1 MIVWAGIVGALIGW
15 VFTDFETYGLVIG
28 GLIGLVAGLVLRRGV
43 RIEVAKATQALQ
55 DQIDSLTARGLVEIG
70 RLATPTPVPPA
81 VDVAVPTAKRAAA
94 EETGPVDTQSPWAAP
109 PHPAIDASTPR
120 EPAFAAPE
128 APAKPGVI
136 EASVAAAVTVVRTW
150 LFGGNTIVRVGL
162 IILFVGLSFLAS
174 YAASAG
180 LFPIELRLALV
191 VGVGIGLLA
200 VGFRTRESRPGF
212 GLALQGG
219 GVATIYLTVFAAAK
233 LYALFPI
240 VAAFVLMI
248 VVCALGCALAL
259 LQRSQ
264 ALAVTAFAGGFAVP
278 LLLAGGGGTIVVVS
292 VYYTILNLAI
302 LFIAHRQAWRLLNLV
317 GFFATF
323 GVATLWGTTSYQPT
337 DFVAAQ
343 GFLVASVLIYVA
355 TAALY
360 ARATPGRLGN
370 VVDTTLLFGPALAG
384 FGLQVGLVYDRPFGS
399 AFAAIGFAALYLG
412 AAAWT
417 MRSRR
422 DTFRVMNE
430 TMLAIGIGFV
440 TLAVPLAL
448 GARWTSAAWA
458 LEGAGA
464 FWVGMRQARWMPRM
478 FGILLQ
484 IVAALIYLGKMFSDV
499 SAIPL
504 ANPGFIGAMLIAL
517 AGLATAWWLREPVSH
532 SGSRWAK
539 AYAGYE
545 TILAAPAFVFGF
557 LFWCVA
563 WFADITRMMP
573 PRAAGLAITPAFD
586 PGLQPLL
593 MLLAFV
599 GSAWAAQYAGRR
611 WRWPVATRPSYTT
624 LMALVLTFVITAG
637 SGRHVLRMPD
647 AMMWIVAI
655 LLHLRMLYRND
666 RDQQATA
673 LRAPLGVIHVGGVW
687 FATAILADC
696 LWLAID
702 NARLWSTAW
711 GEVTLLF
718 ATVAVLAALTMWAGR
733 AMRNPAAK
741 DRAMS
746 RLRWP
751 LHLYGQAYGWYA
763 AVPIAALIYLG
774 ALLTTVI
781 SSGNA
786 APLPYLPLLNPVDLT
801 LGLSLAALE
810 LWRRT
815 MVAAVPMP
823 PGSAALRGNAALA
836 ALAGLAFVVVNTVW
850 LRFAYHILGVS
861 WSGDALLDSV
871 VVQTGLAIL
880 WTSLALALMVLASR
894 RAQRNVWLV
903 GAGLLALT
911 VVKLLLIDL
920 NAAGGGAR
928 IIAFIVVGVLM
939 LVVGYLA
946 PLPPKVAPNATT
958 ADETIAA

>member
-15 VFTDFETYGLVIG
+15 VFVDFETYGLVIG
-28 GLIGLVAGLVLRRGV
+28 GLIGLVAGLALRRGV
-43 RIEVAKATQALQ
+43 RIEVARATRALQ
-55 DQIDSLTARGLVEIG
+55 DQIDSLIAQGLAEIG
-70 RLATPTPVPPA
+70 RPAVPVPTPPAADVALPPA
-81 VDVAVPTAKRAAA
+81 TRAAA
-94 EETGPVDTQSPWAAP
+94 EETGQVSTQSPWSTP
-109 PHPAIDASTPR
+109 PRPAIDATTRRDQAFVTPT
-120 EPAFAAPE
+120 
-128 APAKPGVI
+128 APAEPSVV
-136 EASVAAAVTVVRTW
+136 EATVTAALTAAKNWV
-150 LFGGNTIVRVGL
+150 FGGNTIVRVGL
-162 IILFVGLSFLAS
+162 IILFVGLSFLAR

-191 VGVGIGLLA
+191 VAVGIVLLA

-240 VAAFVLMI
+240 MAAFVLMI
-248 VVCALGCALAL
+248 VVCALGCTLAL

-278 LLLAGGGGTIVVVS
+278 LLLAGGGGTIAVVF
-292 VYYTILNLAI
+292 VYYTILNVAI
-302 LFIAHRQAWRLLNLV
+302 LFIAQRQAWRVLNLV

-343 GFLVASVLIYVA
+343 GFLIASVLIYVA
-355 TAALY
+355 TAVLY

-384 FGLQVGLVYDRPFGS
+384 FGLQVGLVHDRPFGS

-412 AAAWT
+412 VAGWT
-417 MRSRR
+417 MRYRR
-422 DTFRVMNE
+422 DSFRIMNE

-448 GARWTSAAWA
+448 GVRWTSAVWA

-464 FWVGMRQARWMPRM
+464 FWVDMRQARWMPRL

-484 IVAALIYLGKMFSDV
+484 IVAALIYLGSMSGNV

-517 AGLATAWWLREPVSH
+517 AGLATAWWLRDPLPH
-532 SGSRWAK
+532 SVSRWAK

-557 LFWCVA
+557 GFWCLA
-563 WFADITRMMP
+563 WFADITRMTP
-573 PRAAGLAITPAFD
+573 PRAAGLATAPAFD
-586 PGLQPLL
+586 AGLQPLL

-624 LMALVLTFVITAG
+624 LMALVLTFVVTIG
-637 SGRHVLRMPD
+637 SGRHVLQMPD
-647 AMMWIVAI
+647 CLLWIVAI
-655 LLHLRMLYRND
+655 LLHMRMLYRND
-666 RDQQATA
+666 RDQEATE
-673 LRAPLGVIHVGGVW
+673 LRALLGVIHVGGVW
-687 FATAILADC
+687 FATAMLADC
-696 LWLAID
+696 LWLAIN

-711 GEVTLLF
+711 ADVTLLF
-718 ATVAVLAALTMWAGR
+718 ATVAVLVFLTMWAGR
-733 AMRNPAAK
+733 TMRNPGT
-741 DRAMS
+741 RS
-746 RLRWP
+746 SGLRWP
-751 LHLYGQAYGWYA
+751 LDLHGQAYGWYA
-763 AVPIAALIYLG
+763 AVPIAALVYLG
-774 ALLTTVI
+774 ALLTALI

-815 MVAAVPMP
+815 IKAAMPTP
-823 PGSAALRGNAALA
+823 PGSAALSGNATLA
-836 ALAGLAFVVVNTVW
+836 ALAGLAFVIVNSVW
-850 LRFAYHILGVS
+850 LRFAHQMLGVP

-894 RAQRNVWLV
+894 RAQRSLWLV
-903 GAGLLALT
+903 GAGLLAMT
-911 VVKLLLIDL
+911 VAKLLLVDL

-946 PLPPKVAPNATT
+946 PLPPKVAPKATPIDDRVV
-958 ADETIAA
+958 A

>member
-15 VFTDFETYGLVIG
+15 LFADLETYGLVIG
-28 GLIGLVAGLVLRRGV
+28 GLIGLVVGVGLRHSV
-43 RIEVAKATQALQ
+43 RTEVARATRALQ
-55 DQIDSLTARGLVEIG
+55 DQIDSLTARGPSERG
-70 RLATPTPVPPA
+70 RSAAPAPPVT
-81 VDVAVPTAKRAAA
+81 DVGLSSTARAAA
-94 EETGPVDTQSPWAAP
+94 DEPTPSPWATP
-109 PHPAIDASTPR
+109 PPSPIGATLR
-120 EPAFAAPE
+120 RNPAFAT
-128 APAKPGVI
+128 PAGPA
-136 EASVAAAVTVVRTW
+136 EPSVVGAIITPVMTAAKNW

-162 IILFVGLSFLAS
+162 IILFVGLSFLAR

-191 VGVGIGLLA
+191 VAVGIALLA
-200 VGFRTRESRPGF
+200 VGFRTRERRPGF

-219 GVATIYLTVFAAAK
+219 GIATIYLALFAAAK

-240 VAAFVLMI
+240 MAAFVLMI
-248 VVCALGCALAL
+248 VVCALGCTLAL

-278 LLLAGGGGTIVVVS
+278 LLLAGGGGSIAVVF

-302 LFIAHRQAWRLLNLV
+302 LVIAQRQAWRVLNLL

-323 GVATLWGTTSYQPT
+323 GVATLWGTTRYQPT

-343 GFLVASVLIYVA
+343 GFLIASVLIYVA
-355 TAALY
+355 TAVLY

-370 VVDTTLLFGPALAG
+370 MVDTTLLFGPALAG
-384 FGLQVGLVYDRPFGS
+384 FGLEVGLVHDRPFGS

-412 AAAWT
+412 VAAWT
-417 MRSRR
+417 MRYRR
-422 DTFRVMNE
+422 ETFRVMNE

-464 FWVGMRQARWMPRM
+464 FWVGLRQARWMPRL
-478 FGILLQ
+478 FGILLLL
-484 IVAALIYLGKMFSDV
+484 VAALIYLGGLSDTV

-517 AGLATAWWLREPVSH
+517 AGLATAWWLREPLPH
-532 SGSRWAK
+532 SRSRWAN
-539 AYAGYE
+539 AYARYE
-545 TILAAPAFVFGF
+545 TTMAAPAFVFGF
-557 LFWCVA
+557 FFWFLA
-563 WFADITRMMP
+563 WFADITRMTP
-573 PRAAGLAITPAFD
+573 PRAAGLRIAPAFD

-611 WRWPVATRPSYTT
+611 WRWPVATRPSYTS
-624 LMALVLTFVITAG
+624 LMALVLTFIVTAG
-637 SGRHVLRMPD
+637 QGHHVLQMPD
-647 AMMWIVAI
+647 GLLWTAAI

-666 RDQQATA
+666 QDQTATE
-673 LRAPLGVIHVGGVW
+673 LRAVLGVIHVGGVW
-687 FATAILADC
+687 FATAMLADG
-696 LWLAID
+696 LWLAIET
-702 NARLWSTAW
+702 ARLWNTAW
-711 GEVTLLF
+711 AQVTLLF
-718 ATVAVLAALTMWAGR
+718 ATVAVLVALTMWAGR
-733 AMRNPAAK
+733 TLHTAAAQDDAMGGR
-741 DRAMS
+741 
-746 RLRWP
+746 RWP
-751 LHLYGQAYGWYA
+751 LDRHAQAYGWYA
-763 AVPIAALIYLG
+763 AVPIAALVYLG
-774 ALLTTVI
+774 ALLTAVI

-815 MVAAVPMP
+815 IVAAVPMP
-823 PGSAALRGNAALA
+823 PGSAALRDTGMLA
-836 ALAGLAFVVVNTVW
+836 ALAGLAFVMVNTVW
-850 LRFAYHILGVS
+850 LRFTHQMLGIS

-894 RAQRNVWLV
+894 RAQRSLWLV

-911 VVKLLLIDL
+911 VIKLLLVDL

-928 IIAFIVVGVLM
+928 IITFIVVGVLM

-946 PLPPKVAPNATT
+946 PLPPKATPIDDRVVA
-958 ADETIAA
+958 